1 MSVNRPEN
9 QSVGCGCALMAA
21 GGLFAAL
28 GVANLYLSARDAGR
42 FVFDTRG
49 SIAAALG
56 AFVLVTG
63 AMMIARRLAAGRS
76 R

>member
-1 MSVNRPEN
+1 M
-9 QSVGCGCALMAA
+9 GA
-21 GGLFAAL
+21 GTFLFAL
-28 GVANLYLSARDAGR
+28 GVANFVLSARDAGR

-63 AMMIARRLAAGRS
+63 VMMIARRLAADRS

>member
-1 MSVNRPEN
+1 MNVNPPEN
-9 QSVGCGCALMAA
+9 QSAGCGCSLMGA
-21 GGLFAAL
+21 GAFLAAL

-49 SIAAALG
+49 SLAAALG
-56 AFVLVTG
+56 VFVLVTG